1 MSSSACPSCDQ
12 WRVLVLRGGPSG
24 EREVSL
30 AGGQAVAAAVRALG
44 HTVLEA
50 DIGPDDLSALDE
62 PVDIVFPV
70 LHGRFGEDGQLQA
83 ILEQRGL
90 CFVGSGSAASRL
102 SIDKDAT
109 KRVWRDAGLPTAPW
123 ALVNGAPFDGPAL
136 AALRPPVVV
145 KPVAEGSSIGV
156 SVCESL
162 VTLEQRLPA
171 LVAQFG
177 RVMVER
183 RLNGPELTVGVLGDS
198 PLPVIQVK
206 AATEFYDYQA
216 KYQRSDTAY
225 LLSPNIDRMTYHTVQ
240 QLAVRAFLALG
251 CRDYSRVDFI
261 VDQRDGP
268 QLLEINTI
276 PGFTDHS
283 LLPKAAGHAGIDFNR
298 LVKMLLQM
306 AWSRHTR
313 R

>member
-1 MSSSACPSCDQ
+1 MFDAASPSSDQ
-12 WRVLVLRGGPSG
+12 WRVTVLSGGPSA

-30 AGGQAVAAAVRALG
+30 AGGKAVAAAVRALG
-44 HTVLEA
+44 HIVTEA
-50 DIGPDDLSALDE
+50 DIGPDDLAALDV
-62 PVDIVFPV
+62 PADVVFPV

-109 KRVWRDAGLPTAPW
+109 KRRWREAGLPTAPW
-123 ALVNGAPFDGPAL
+123 AIVNGTPADDAAL
-136 AALRPPVVV
+136 ASLTPPVIV
-145 KPVAEGSSIGV
+145 KPLAEGSSIGV
-156 SVCESL
+156 SVCDTAESL
-162 VTLEQRLPA
+162 TQTLPKA
-171 LVAQFG
+171 IADFG

-183 RLNGPELTVGVLGDS
+183 RLSGPELTVGVLGDS

-206 AATEFYDYQA
+206 TATEFYDYQA
-216 KYQRSDTAY
+216 KYQRSDTDY
-225 LLSPNIDRMTYHTVQ
+225 LLAPDIDRSTYHTVQ
-240 QLAVRAFLALG
+240 QLAVKAFQALG
-251 CRDYSRVDFI
+251 CRDYARVDFI
-261 VDQRDGP
+261 VDQRGGP

-283 LLPKAAGHAGIDFNR
+283 LLPKAAAHAGIDFGR

-306 AWSRHTR
+306 ACSRR
-313 R
+313 RTP